1 MFDFS
6 IPISH
11 RSSWW
16 PALPVA
22 TACAAAFSI
31 DLSSPGRAGG
41 KVVRRAFA
49 RRAGSSLLPLRGFAS
64 SREPVS
70 DRGHFH
76 RPRAIFFLT
85 RRREGREEK
94 PHVFKF
100 IASTTGRRL
109 VPGPHLALT
118 IGNGSEHPCSDSGRH
133 ARTGTGLAPDAT
145 ADLANDEAVEGF
157 HPTAA
162 GEAAQSS
169 RYARTAEGADSL
181 ITWAEPAPAPS

>member
-22 TACAAAFSI
+22 TACAAAFST
-31 DLSSPGRAGG
+31 DLFSPGRAGG

-85 RRREGREEK
+85 RRHEGREEK

-100 IASTTGRRL
+100 IASTTGRVVL
-109 VPGPHLALT
+109 GPHLALT
-118 IGNGSEHPCSDSGRH
+118 ISNGSEPHCSDSGCR
-133 ARTGTGLAPDAT
+133 ARAGAGLAPDAT
-145 ADLANDEAVEGF
+145 ADLANDEAGDGI

-162 GEAAQSS
+162 GTPPQSS
-169 RYARTAEGADSL
+169 RHTRTAEGADRL